1 MIKDADKLKNQLLEK
16 SERDDILFKMENDPR
31 IKPW

>member
-1 MIKDADKLKNQLLEK
+1 MVLNADKLKDNLTNQN
-16 SERDDILFKMENDPR
+16 ERDDILFKIKDDPR